1 MLIAKRAARRL
12 ARDVARV
19 VPPFTSDRLHLAQDA
34 LHGIVP
40 PGARWTTI
48 NDEPRLPFVA
58 AVDRSDRVDPQEAEE
73 SPASWIVKAATDPVG
88 IQRLVDEA
96 SVLGQLGGDD
106 RLGDWR
112 RFVPRLVTSKALADA
127 HVTVQERLPGRPLD
141 LRDRPWPD
149 QRSGVAGVLD
159 AIAPLHVA
167 TARSTTADQ
176 SFAVAID
183 APLDRVARA
192 VAGRSLNG
200 RPMDEATRR
209 LRDHLANALLR
220 RPMVVCRV
228 HRDYWPGNVLVR
240 PTTAVVEG
248 IVDWEAATVE
258 GSPVIDTVGMWVAAR
273 RRSTGRSTGEQ
284 AAVLLSDPGEPIRDD
299 VSVAAQAAGLDV
311 RTAVILAWL
320 AAIDGSLTRYPWL
333 AAGSWVD
340 RNIRPVVEVAL

>member
-1 MLIAKRAARRL
+1 MLIARRAARRL

-34 LHGIVP
+34 LPGIVP

-58 AVDRSDRVDPQEAEE
+58 AVDRSDRVDPKEGEE
-73 SPASWIVKAATDPVG
+73 RPTSWIVKAATDPVR

-200 RPMDEATRR
+200 RPMDEAIRR
-209 LRDHLANALLR
+209 LRDHLA
-220 RPMVVCRV
+220 
-228 HRDYWPGNVLVR
+228 
-240 PTTAVVEG
+240 
-248 IVDWEAATVE
+248 
-258 GSPVIDTVGMWVAAR
+258 
-273 RRSTGRSTGEQ
+273 
-284 AAVLLSDPGEPIRDD
+284 
-299 VSVAAQAAGLDV
+299 
-311 RTAVILAWL
+311 
-320 AAIDGSLTRYPWL
+320 
-333 AAGSWVD
+333 
-340 RNIRPVVEVAL
+340 